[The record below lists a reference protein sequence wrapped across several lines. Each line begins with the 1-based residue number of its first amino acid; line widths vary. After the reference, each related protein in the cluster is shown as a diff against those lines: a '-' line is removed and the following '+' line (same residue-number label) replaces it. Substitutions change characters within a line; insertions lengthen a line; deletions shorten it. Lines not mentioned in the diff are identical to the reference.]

1 MSFEL
6 FWHIFHVRIC
16 CLILDSYVGFTHLK
30 KLFFDLDLCLA
41 RRCLAFFLI
50 AHLKKCFTSKI
61 PMPCLV
67 KCLHVY
73 VCTLENHIDL
83 ATVQSDE
90 DWVNLREVVQ
100 KITKMAW
107 TGLYNDINSWR
118 WSYQNQKIAFSTWS
132 SGEPNNYGGYEAC
145 GLMHGSSWND
155 YDCNGL
161 YPFFCFNGKK

>member
-1 MSFEL
+1 IYIYILYIYIFCL
-6 FWHIFHVRIC
+6 F
-16 CLILDSYVGFTHLK
+16 VGF
-30 KLFFDLDLCLA
+30 CS
-41 RRCLAFFLI
+41 
-50 AHLKKCFTSKI
+50 FTGGISRE
-61 PMPCLV
+61 
-67 KCLHVY
+67 Y
-73 VCTLENHIDL
+73 VVIQEQKTWKQAQAYCRENHIDL

-90 DWVNLREVVQ
+90 DWLNLREVVQ